1 MAIATGVLSPESSS
15 PESSVPSPQSSVG
28 FLPGP
33 LTPSPSRD
41 NVAVDSWEEH
51 AIRRPHLPERVTV
64 YEVGPRD
71 GLQNE
76 SETVPVDERVAFIDL
91 LTDAGLPAI
100 EVGSFVSPKAVP
112 QLADTSA
119 VFERIRK
126 ASGVRYPVLVPNE
139 KGLDRALQAGVR
151 EIAVF
156 TAASE
161 TFNRHNIHAGVDESI
176 ERFRSVVSRA
186 REQRVRVRAYVS
198 TAFGCPYE
206 GEVSP
211 EAVREI
217 VHKLLDLTVDEI
229 SVGDTIGVAT
239 PAGVYSVV
247 EALYESGVSRGI
259 LALHFH
265 DTRGTALANV
275 FAGLE
280 CGITT
285 FDSSAGGL
293 GGCPY
298 APGASGNLATED
310 LLYMLEGLGIAT
322 GVSLPKVV
330 EASRYL
336 SGRLARRLP
345 GRYLAAVSGS

>member
-1 MAIATGVLSPESSS
+1 MTHS
-15 PESSVPSPQSSVG
+15 
-28 FLPGP
+28 
-33 LTPSPSRD
+33 T
-41 NVAVDSWEEH
+41 EEFPFH
-51 AIRRPHLPERVTV
+51 RPHLPERVTV

-76 SETVPVDERVAFIDL
+76 ADQLSVETRVRFVDL

-100 EVGSFVSPKAVP
+100 EVGSFVAPSAVP
-112 QLADTSA
+112 QLADTEE
-119 VFERIRK
+119 VFARIHR
-126 ASGVRYPVLVPNE
+126 ASGVRYPALVPNAR
-139 KGLDRALQAGVR
+139 GLERAIAAGVR

-161 TFNRHNIHAGVDESI
+161 TFNRRNIHAGIDESI
-176 ERFRSVVSRA
+176 DRFQPVVARA
-186 REQRVRVRAYVS
+186 REEGIRVRGYVS

-211 EAVREI
+211 EAVRE
-217 VHKLLDLTVDEI
+217 VTHKLLDLPVDEI
-229 SVGDTIGVAT
+229 SIGDTIGVAT
-239 PAGVYSVV
+239 PASVYEVV
-247 EALYESGVSRGI
+247 ETLYDSGVTRGV
-259 LALHFH
+259 LALHMH

-275 FAGLE
+275 YAGLE

-322 GVSLPKVV
+322 GVTLPKVV
-330 EASRYL
+330 AASRFL
-336 SGRLARRLP
+336 AETLGRRPP
-345 GRYLAAVSGS
+345 GRYLAAVWEQEVEVPVVER

>member
-1 MAIATGVLSPESSS
+1 M
-15 PESSVPSPQSSVG
+15 
-28 FLPGP
+28 
-33 LTPSPSRD
+33 D
-41 NVAVDSWEEH
+41 WEEH
-51 AIRRPHLPERVTV
+51 GIRRPHLPERVSV

-76 SETVPVDERVAFIDL
+76 PETVPVDARVAFIDR

-100 EVGSFVSPKAVP
+100 EVGSFVSPKAIP
-112 QLADTSA
+112 QLADTDE
-119 VFERIRK
+119 VFRRVHRV
-126 ASGVRYPVLVPNE
+126 SGVRYPVLVPNE
-139 KGLDRALQAGVR
+139 KGLDRALEAGAL

-176 ERFRSVVSRA
+176 ERFRPVVARA
-186 REQRVRVRAYVS
+186 RREKIRVRAYVS

-211 EAVREI
+211 EAVREV
-217 VHKLLDLTVDEI
+217 VHKLLDLSVDEI

-239 PAGVYSVV
+239 PANVYSVI
-247 EALYESGVSRGI
+247 ESLYESGISRGI

-322 GVSLPKVV
+322 GVTLSKVV
-330 EASRYL
+330 EASRE
-336 SGRLARRLP
+336 LAKTLGRRLP
-345 GRYLAAVSGS
+345 GRYLAAVSAS